1 MPRKIMFHPLLT
13 HLRMKATVK
22 HYVLLCFIIGLKVN
36 LISCGG
42 DQTPEDLM
50 DSQTSLATSDTLL
63 RVEEMVLIPAG
74 AVRLGTDNKTDL
86 TFGTE
91 ANARTVFVAAFYID
105 KYEVTNK
112 QYAKFISETGHREPK
127 FWEDPRLNPPEQPVV
142 GVNWEDAEA
151 YAVWAGKRL
160 PTASE
165 WEKAARGTDG
175 RLYPWGNDYDPARG
189 NFDDGGSMNGST
201 DGYAMTPAPVGNF
214 IEGISPYGLHDMA
227 GNVWEWVMEQPKA
240 TDEKIYAIRGG
251 SWTNGAGDT
260 KTTIAY
266 IYPAQCSDHSSSV
279 GFRCAKT
286 HNAIYR

>member
-1 MPRKIMFHPLLT
+1 MFHSLLT
-13 HLRMKATVK
+13 HFSMKATVK
-22 HYVLLCFIIGLKVN
+22 HCAILSLIVGLNIN

-42 DQTPEDLM
+42 DETPEDFI
-50 DSQTSLATSDTLL
+50 DSQTSLAASDIPID
-63 RVEEMVLIPAG
+63 VEEMVFVSAG
-74 AVRLGTDNKTDL
+74 EVRLGTDSKTLL

-91 ANARTVFVAAFYID
+91 ADTRTVFVAAFYID

-112 QYAKFISETGHREPK
+112 QYAEFLSETGHRKPK
-127 FWEDPRLNPPEQPVV
+127 FWEDPRLNAPDQPVV

-151 YAVWAGKRL
+151 YAAWAGKRL

-175 RLYPWGNDYDPARG
+175 RLYPWGNDYDAARG
-189 NFDDGGSMNGST
+189 NFDDGGSMDGST

-214 IEGISPYGLHDMA
+214 TSGISPYGLHDMA
-227 GNVWEWVMEQPKA
+227 GNVWEWVVEWSET
-240 TDEKIYAIRGG
+240 TDGQTYAIRGG

-260 KTTIAY
+260 RTTVAY

-279 GFRCAKT
+279 GFRCVK
-286 HNAIYR
+286 NP

>member
-13 HLRMKATVK
+13 KFSMKATK
-22 HYVLLCFIIGLKVN
+22 HCTVLCLIIGLSVS

-42 DQTPEDLM
+42 DEASEDFM
-50 DSQTSLATSDTLL
+50 DSQTSPEASDTPID
-63 RVEEMVLIPAG
+63 VEEMVLIPSG
-74 AVRLGTDNKTDL
+74 EVRLGTDSKTDL

-91 ANARTVFVAAFYID
+91 ADTRTVFVAAFYID

-112 QYAKFISETGHREPK
+112 QYAEFISETGHRKPK
-127 FWEDPRLNPPEQPVV
+127 FWDDPRLNAPDQPVV

-175 RLYPWGNDYDPARG
+175 RLYPWGNDYDAARG
-189 NFDDGGSMNGST
+189 NFDDGGSMDGST
-201 DGYAMTPAPVGNF
+201 DGYAMTSAPIGNF
-214 IEGISPYGLHDMA
+214 TSGISPYGLHDMA
-227 GNVWEWVMEQPKA
+227 GNVWEWVVEQYSKHPE
-240 TDEKIYAIRGG
+240 TINGKIYAIRGG

-260 KTTIAY
+260 RTTVAY

-279 GFRCAKT
+279 GFRCAK
-286 HNAIYR
+286 NP

>member
-1 MPRKIMFHPLLT
+1 MFQRLLT
-13 HLRMKATVK
+13 NFSTKVTVK
-22 HYVLLCFIIGLKVN
+22 YCAILCFIIGLTVS

-42 DQTPEDLM
+42 DETPEDLM
-50 DSQTSLATSDTLL
+50 DPQTPLTVSDTPID
-63 RVEEMVLIPAG
+63 VEEMVLIPAG
-74 AVRLGTDNKTDL
+74 EVRLGTDNKTDL

-91 ANARTVFVAAFYID
+91 ADTQTVFVAAFYID

-112 QYAKFISETGHREPK
+112 QYAKFLSETRHRKPK
-127 FWEDPRLNPPEQPVV
+127 FWNDPGLNAADQPVV
-142 GVNWEDAEA
+142 GVSWEDAEA

-175 RLYPWGNDYDPARG
+175 RLYPWGNDYDAARG
-189 NFDDGGSMNGST
+189 NFDDGGSMDGST
-201 DGYAMTPAPVGNF
+201 DGYAMASAPVGNF
-214 IEGISPYGLHDMA
+214 TSGLSPYGLHDMA
-227 GNVWEWVMEQPKA
+227 GNVWEWVSEQSET

-260 KTTIAY
+260 RTTVTY

-279 GFRCAKT
+279 GFRCVK
-286 HNAIYR
+286 NP

>member
-1 MPRKIMFHPLLT
+1 MFRPLLT
-13 HLRMKATVK
+13 NFSMGTTVK
-22 HYVLLCFIIGLKVN
+22 RCVVLYFMIGLSVS
-36 LISCGG
+36 LIACGG
-42 DQTPEDLM
+42 DEALEDSVLEQTP
-50 DSQTSLATSDTLL
+50 LAALDTPIN
-63 RVEEMVLIPAG
+63 VEEMILIPAG
-74 AVRLGTDNKTDL
+74 EVRLGTDNKTHL

-91 ANARTVFVAAFYID
+91 ADTRTVFVAAFYID

-112 QYAKFISETGHREPK
+112 QYAKFLSETGHRKPK
-127 FWEDPRLNPPEQPVV
+127 FWDDPRLNAPDQPVV

-151 YAVWAGKRL
+151 YAAWTGKRL

-175 RLYPWGNDYDPARG
+175 RLYPWGDDYDPARG
-189 NFDDGGSMNGST
+189 NFDDGGGMDGST

-227 GNVWEWVMEQPKA
+227 GNVWEWVTEQHSEHSETINGK
-240 TDEKIYAIRGG
+240 TYAIRGG

-260 KTTIAY
+260 RTTIAY

-279 GFRCAKT
+279 GFRCAKN
-286 HNAIYR
+286 H